1 LIDGIFPSLPSI
13 KKTKQALPCLCAQQV
28 KMRAYFFSRIESGMR
43 TQPNIKVLGV
53 ALTAPST
60 AGLLRMLGFLLLVV
74 TAVEITDLMTRSAW
88 SSEGSV
94 ALIVGAFSGFLLTE
108 CGASY
113 TGTAGAHCAA
123 GRLQQLVF
131 AAASLVI

>member
-1 LIDGIFPSLPSI
+1 
-13 KKTKQALPCLCAQQV
+13 
-28 KMRAYFFSRIESGMR
+28 MRAYFFARNESGMR

-53 ALTAPST
+53 ALTAPSM

-74 TAVEITDLMTRSAW
+74 TAVEITDLMTRTAW

-113 TGTAGAHCAA
+113 TEHGWRAFALLVGCSS
-123 GRLQQLVF
+123 LVF